1 VKKKQSHREKCLE
14 AAQVIRAKRYPG
26 VLDFEALEGLSAART
41 LIALLGVIE
50 KQGVE
55 IKRLQ
60 RQMASMDNRKKA
72 KKT

>member
-1 VKKKQSHREKCLE
+1 MKKQSHREKCLE
-14 AAQVIRAKRYPG
+14 AAQAIRAKRYPG
-26 VLDFEALEGLSAART
+26 VLDFEALEGLTAART

-60 RQMASMDNRKKA
+60 RQVTALENRKKA
-72 KKT
+72 KKS